1 MGSFNSNELEPQ
13 VHNSNLLLAQAVEK
27 QIAEDRVDLFQQRA
41 VGDLLPEAEHD
52 CHGESGEHG
61 GAGVPDQRVLRPLG
75 PGIPNQLLLL
85 VSGGPDGAVPLLP
98 VPAPAV
104 VQEETAVLIVDF

>member
-1 MGSFNSNELEPQ
+1 MLCEEERKRAIK
-13 VHNSNLLLAQAVEK
+13 H
-27 QIAEDRVDLFQQRA
+27 DLFQQRA
-41 VGDLLPEAEHD
+41 IGDLLPEAQHGS
-52 CHGESGEHG
+52 HGESGEHG

-75 PGIPNQLLLL
+75 PGIPNQLLLF

-104 VQEETAVLIVDF
+104 VQEDSAVLIVDF

>member
-1 MGSFNSNELEPQ
+1 LEPQ

-61 GAGVPDQRVLRPLG
+61 GAGVADQRALRPHG
-75 PGIPNQLLLL
+75 PQSAI
-85 VSGGPDGAVPLLP
+85 
-98 VPAPAV
+98 
-104 VQEETAVLIVDF
+104 